1 MQLLINQ
8 NSESLRFKIEITE
21 TLQRTVEIDAS
32 NAEEAISKVKQLYQE
47 CEFVLDE
54 RDYID
59 TEFELF
65 Q

>member
-1 MQLLINQ
+1 MRL
-8 NSESLRFKIEITE
+8 KVEITE

-32 NAEEAISKVKQLYQE
+32 NAEEAICKVKQLYRE

-59 TEFELF
+59 AEFELIENSR
-65 Q
+65 